1 MPTQELQQR
10 QILSQQQL
18 QALNILSLDGA
29 ALDEMLKKEEIDNPL
44 FDLDKIHGTVERPIS
59 VQTPDKEGDLSERA
73 APDKTAQDLYLFLES
88 QLPANA
94 TKAERGVFRHMV
106 EFLEPGT
113 GLLPE
118 TVEEVAEILAAPLY
132 VVERCLSWLH
142 QMEPA
147 GVGAAT
153 TSESLV
159 LQAFHKGMTD
169 PTLLGIAAIENTIAG
184 SLLPNHELLQQS
196 RARIIGEQKLRIS
209 HVLAALPGQ
218 TPDDIAEV
226 RSHPIALMQCGD
238 FLKTLPG
245 MKIVERDDTAGSARE
260 IAEGRLAGTAAI
272 CGADAARLY
281 GLEILRRGIETNK
294 HNFTRFLLLAD
305 ERRAAEFADPAH
317 TDKASLLFTLPH
329 TRGSLS
335 KVLTVLSF
343 YDINLTKIQS
353 LPIIGREWEYRFY
366 VDVTFDDPM
375 RYRQAID
382 AARPLTSDFRILGEY
397 AECPNPAI

>member
-1 MPTQELQQR
+1 MTR
-10 QILSQQQL
+10 KSR
-18 QALNILSLDGA
+18 S
-29 ALDEMLKKEEIDNPL
+29 
-44 FDLDKIHGTVERPIS
+44 VERDFLF
-59 VQTPDKEGDLSERA
+59 QTIMEQIAIQGIAGCYHETA
-73 APDKTAQDLYLFLES
+73 ARGYFADREIEV
-88 QLPANA
+88 LP
-94 TKAERGVFRHMV
+94 
-106 EFLEPGT
+106 
-113 GLLPE
+113 
-118 TVEEVAEILAAPLY
+118 
-132 VVERCLSWLH
+132 CLSFDELFAR
-142 QMEPA
+142 MAADPA
-147 GVGAAT
+147 
-153 TSESLV
+153 
-159 LQAFHKGMTD
+159 
-169 PTLLGIAAIENTIAG
+169 LLGIAAIENTIAG

-196 RARIIGEQKLRIS
+196 HARIIGEQKLRIS
-209 HVLAALPGQ
+209 HVL
-218 TPDDIAEV
+218 
-226 RSHPIALMQCGD
+226 MQCGD
-238 FLKTLPG
+238 FLKTRPG

-317 TDKASLLFTLPH
+317 TDKASLLFTLSH
-329 TRGSLS
+329 TQGSLS

-366 VDVTFDDPM
+366 VDVTFDDRV